1 MQDPAYTYNEDEKN
15 RLWTHRLHEDL
26 ILYERH
32 SFVLVTESLLL
43 VACAQLLT
51 AHEHFAASALA
62 TVGILVTSAWLM
74 VNRRQRKII
83 THVHERAMKALPEFA
98 DTYRDRKPARLSST
112 VVLATVI
119 PILLGAIWTV
129 LLVVAL

>member
-1 MQDPAYTYNEDEKN
+1 MGDRVYNEDEKN

-51 AHEHFAASALA
+51 ANQKFAASALA
-62 TVGILVTSAWLM
+62 VVGMLVTAAWLM
-74 VNRRQRKII
+74 VNARQRKII
-83 THVHERAMKALPEFA
+83 AHVHERAISSLPEFA
-98 DTYRDRKPARLSST
+98 DTYRDRRRARLSST
-112 VVLATVI
+112 VILATVI
-119 PILLGAIWTV
+119 PSLLGGIWIV
-129 LLVVAL
+129 LLVVAVS

>member
-1 MQDPAYTYNEDEKN
+1 MANRTYNEDEKN

-43 VACAQLLT
+43 VACSQLLT

-62 TVGILVTSAWLM
+62 VVGILVTTAWLL
-74 VNRRQRKII
+74 VNGRQRKII
-83 THVHERAMKALPEFA
+83 AHVHKRAIRELPEFA
-98 DTYRDRKPARLSST
+98 DTYRDRTRSRLSST

-119 PILLGAIWTV
+119 PSLLGGIWTV
-129 LLVVAL
+129 LLFVALR